1 MTKKSTSKKRQPV
14 ERKVKPVVG
23 LRWVDTFDG
32 AEYEI
37 SAVTE
42 ENISYGHTPGQGW
55 ISGGAHCLKAWK
67 KRVAS
72 GQYIVQPN
80 PLLGGWMPIDTAPHD
95 NATWVLVWDGDQ
107 IDIAIFGR
115 HPLDVQEEMALCW
128 TDGDRELNPTYW
140 MPLPDPPN
148 PCVLPTSGPRW

>member
-1 MTKKSTSKKRQPV
+1 MKRGKTNAKRKPLAV
-14 ERKVKPVVG
+14 EVKPVVG

-67 KRVAS
+67 ERVAS

-80 PLLGGWMPIDTAPHD
+80 KVI
-95 NATWVLVWDGDQ
+95 
-107 IDIAIFGR
+107 
-115 HPLDVQEEMALCW
+115 
-128 TDGDRELNPTYW
+128 
-140 MPLPDPPN
+140 
-148 PCVLPTSGPRW
+148 